1 MPTFDRNVLSAT
13 STTVAAGIGTVS
25 STTFS
30 SNTATVSLS
39 GVADRQTITIEL
51 DNVVGVVGINSKVL
65 VSMSVLI
72 GDVNQDGAV
81 TAEDV
86 FLIRS
91 HSLAAIDS
99 STFKYD
105 VNADGRIDSSDVYVD
120 RVSEINGDS
129 LFPDFA
135 FTGHYYHA
143 RSGLYFAPYRAYNP
157 TIGRWLSRDPIGER
171 GGLNLYEYV
180 SNDPTVDFDPLGLF
194 ALMHCRRCKDNPT
207 GELKCRFEVNEAFGE
222 PFPAN
227 LGPNNPSETPGDP
240 YGHNGPLPPGTFDV
254 LPKPASQGA
263 GFPVGQP
270 SITGPGQARGAIVTP
285 LGTHRQDLRIHGPPV
300 SLGCITA
307 ACAFNPY
314 GGPSA
319 VQNLMNTY
327 GLKLLIEEVTCCPGQ
342 GPSF

>member
-30 SNTATVSLS
+30 GNTATVSLS

-143 RSGLYFAPYRAYNP
+143 RSGLYLAPYRAYNP
-157 TIGRWLSRDPIGER
+157 TIGRWLSRDPLGEVFE
-171 GGLNLYEYV
+171 LNLYAYV
-180 SNDPTVDFDPLGLF
+180 ENHPLKEQDPLGLQTVTVPSGPI
-194 ALMHCRRCKDNPT
+194 LLPPVVPNPP
-207 GELKCRFEVNEAFGE
+207 GSN
-222 PFPAN
+222 
-227 LGPNNPSETPGDP
+227 PNTPG
-240 YGHNGPLPPGTFDV
+240 GAVPGFG
-254 LPKPASQGA
+254 GA
-263 GFPVGQP
+263 MANALSSISRLLTTSNALAQCRAMSPP
-270 SITGPGQARGAIVTP
+270 SINGCNCCVVVLSGHVSDGGYMNWTQGSGTVVKQSCRQAMQADKQQGILSA
-285 LGTHRQDLRIHGPPV
+285 GPPT
-300 SLGCITA
+300 IT
-307 ACAFNPY
+307 
-314 GGPSA
+314 
-319 VQNLMNTY
+319 
-327 GLKLLIEEVTCCPGQ
+327 EVEYHDQ
-342 GPSF
+342 W